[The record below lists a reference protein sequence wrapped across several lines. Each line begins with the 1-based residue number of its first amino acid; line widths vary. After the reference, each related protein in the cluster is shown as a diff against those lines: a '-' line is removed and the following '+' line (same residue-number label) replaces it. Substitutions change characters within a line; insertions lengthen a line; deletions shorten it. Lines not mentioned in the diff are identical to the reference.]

1 MIMVLTRNL
10 FDWMYLKQLTQYQI
24 SVFLLLSL
32 FPLSMSRK
40 GTHLVLNGNGVKEGQ
55 ATIPP
60 FTSSVLEVTQ
70 THNIEALFA
79 SKSSGWHKISQMALC
94 FASHLLNVCK
104 LTQQINEQQ
113 KTCHQIT
120 CGLPLLSF
128 DNIGPYH
135 DR

>member
-1 MIMVLTRNL
+1 
-10 FDWMYLKQLTQYQI
+10 
-24 SVFLLLSL
+24 
-32 FPLSMSRK
+32 MSRK
-40 GTHLVLNGNGVKEGQ
+40 GARLVLNGNGVKEGR

-70 THNIEALFA
+70 THNIGALFT
-79 SKSSGWHKISQMALC
+79 SKSSGWHKISQMALRFASLR

-128 DNIGPYH
+128 DNIGPYRH
-135 DR
+135 R